1 MGVDCEVVL
10 AFLFELIVELPSLLA
25 GQDGFRALS
34 LNRLS
39 LLHLFLHLLLF
50 VLEDVLL
57 HEFML
62 PVPYLLLLL

>member
-25 GQDGFRALS
+25 GQDGFRVLS

-57 HEFML
+57 HEFVL
-62 PVPYLLLLL
+62 PLPYLLLLL